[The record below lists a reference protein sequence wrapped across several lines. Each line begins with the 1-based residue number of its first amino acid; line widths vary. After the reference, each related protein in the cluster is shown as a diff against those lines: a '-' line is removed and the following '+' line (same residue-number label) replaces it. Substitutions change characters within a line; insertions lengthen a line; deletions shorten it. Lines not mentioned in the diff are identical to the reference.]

1 MPNARFKS
9 SADVCSAIVRC
20 PRGGSGHC
28 PALRE
33 WPLLH
38 AHLVGVLWGP
48 RWLYPVL
55 LRWLVAAVGALGL
68 ELQTRYVA
76 EDFMIRLTIY
86 NKTLF

>member
-38 AHLVGVLWGP
+38 AHLVGVLC
-48 RWLYPVL
+48 L